1 MSDFGDPRTTPTT
14 TRQSSISPTRDNPGT
29 NLFVTG
35 LAPKIKEQDL
45 YQLFSKYG
53 QVHFVNK

>member
-1 MSDFGDPRTTPTT
+1 MSDRSPR
-14 TRQSSISPTRDNPGT
+14 RSISPQRNEENPGT

-45 YQLFSKYG
+45 SDLFSKYG
-53 QVHFVNK
+53 HVFYINTRLKKSTS